1 MPSRH
6 PYQRPEYSEFYP
18 PRQRVF
24 SRKKTTRQ
32 KIVKFFF
39 ILHTKP
45 VSPASNS
52 PAPISA
58 LNLAYTDNWT
68 HLQHNASKITIC
80 IYLVLTFF
88 LDHHILCLKLLMRIC
103 SMSSSGYFVAVKP
116 KSLQL
121 LLFLQV
127 IIFFGKTNPLF
138 AVSPLCCDWDFS
150 PKVFPICCLKTNPH
164 THFPTL
170 LVVVFMQRLR
180 VYFFCQNAQEQAP
193 IGSRL
198 VFGRQTWPK

>member
-1 MPSRH
+1 MPSLTPINAQNIQNFIYRVKGFFH
-6 PYQRPEYSEFYP
+6 EKKQHVNKSQNFPFFLQNLRP
-18 PRQRVF
+18 Q
-24 SRKKTTRQ
+24 
-32 KIVKFFF
+32 
-39 ILHTKP
+39 
-45 VSPASNS
+45 SPT
-52 PAPISA
+52 PLPPISA

-138 AVSPLCCDWDFS
+138 AVSPLFCDWDFS

-198 VFGRQTWPK
+198 VFGRQAWPK